1 MPPRKVTAQNGIIFA
16 NNPDNIFYCHRFI
29 MSASPVHTTCPYC
42 GVGCGVTVSQTAD
55 SLAIDGD
62 KTHPANFGRLCSKGA
77 ALAETLDLEGRLLYP
92 EINAQ
97 TTSWDEALDLV
108 AARFQATMNQYGADA
123 VAFYVSGQLLTEDYY
138 VANKLM
144 KGFIGSGNID
154 TNSRLCMSSAVAAH
168 KRAFGEDAVPCS
180 YEDVEMADCVVLVG
194 SNTAWCHPVLYQ
206 RLKAAKQQRPEL
218 KIIVVDPRRT
228 ATCDIADLHLP
239 LQAGSDAILFNG
251 LLNYLRREDVL
262 DLGFIEDHTEYFT
275 AAMRTAQESA
285 RSIPQ
290 VAFLCGLPETSVAEF
305 FRTFAQ
311 TEKTVTL
318 FSQGINQSS
327 AGTDKAN
334 SIINCHL
341 ATGRIG
347 KVGMGAFSITGQPNA
362 MGGREV
368 GGLANM
374 LAAHTDFTPQNTA
387 MVQRFWQS
395 PVIAEQAGLKAVA
408 LFEAIKQGKV
418 KALWVMA
425 TNPAVSLPDANLV
438 RKAMAQCEFVV
449 VSDCVRNT
457 DTTRYADVLL
467 PAATWG
473 EKDGTVTNS
482 ERRISRQRAFLPLPA
497 QVKPD
502 WWIISQVAQRLGF
515 KEAFNYQ
522 TVADIFREHAAL
534 SGFENNG
541 QRLFNISEL
550 ATLNNDE
557 YQQLEP
563 IQWPIVNGQG
573 TARLFT
579 DNRYSTASGKA
590 QFVAITPRLPVNL
603 PDADYPLVLNTGRL
617 RDQWHTM
624 TRTGKTARLMEHAP
638 EPFVTI
644 HPHEAQSLNL
654 IAGCLVKI
662 SSRWG
667 TAIVRLHCSE
677 EQSRGTAFMPMHWN
691 DQFASHA
698 VVGCLVNPAVDPI
711 SGQPEL
717 KHTPVRIQ
725 AYTPAW
731 HGFVLSRAPLQLQQ
745 QDYWVMARGRQFLRY
760 ELASE
765 TEPSDWHEWAKT
777 LCAGEGEW
785 LEFSDKATG
794 RHRLALIKDQN
805 LQAVL
810 FVARSFDLPTRTWLS
825 QLFSKESLDDTDR
838 MSLLAGK
845 TAIGMEDVGETVCA
859 CFGVGVNTLRK
870 AIAEQGLVSVE
881 AIGAVLKA
889 GTNCGSCVPELRKLI
904 QDVKKV

>member
-1 MPPRKVTAQNGIIFA
+1 
-16 NNPDNIFYCHRFI
+16 
-29 MSASPVHTTCPYC
+29 MSIPHTFPIHSTCPYC
-42 GVGCGVTVSQTAD
+42 GVGCGVTVNKNLD
-55 SLAIDGD
+55 SLTVQGD
-62 KTHPANFGRLCSKGA
+62 KNHPANFGRLCSKGA
-77 ALAETLDLEGRLLYP
+77 ALSETLDLDGRLLYP
-92 EINAQ
+92 EMNGERVSWENALN
-97 TTSWDEALDLV
+97 TV
-108 AARFQATMNQYGADA
+108 AARFQQTVNQHGADA

-144 KGFIGSGNID
+144 KGFIGSANID
-154 TNSRLCMSSAVAAH
+154 TNSRLCMSSAVAAY

-180 YEDVEMADCVVLVG
+180 YEDLELADLVVLVG

-218 KIIVVDPRRT
+218 KVVVIDPRRT
-228 ATCDIADLHLP
+228 ATCDIADLHLA
-239 LQAGSDAILFNG
+239 LQAGGDAILFNG

-262 DLGFIEDHTEYFT
+262 DLTFIEEHTEQFT
-275 AAMRTAQESA
+275 SAIRAAQESG

-290 VAFLCGLPETSVAEF
+290 VAFLCGLPETGVAEF
-305 FRTFAQ
+305 FRWFAQ

-318 FSQGINQSS
+318 FSQGVNQSS
-327 AGTDKAN
+327 SGTDKAN

-347 KVGMGAFSITGQPNA
+347 KAGMGPFSITGQPNA

-374 LAAHTDFTPQNTA
+374 LAAHTDFSSEHTE

-395 PVIAEQAGLKAVA
+395 PVIAQQEGLKAVA
-408 LFEAIKQGKV
+408 LFNAIKLGKV
-418 KALWVMA
+418 KALWIMA

-438 RKAMAQCEFVV
+438 REALAQCEFVA

-497 QVKPD
+497 EVKPD
-502 WWIISQVAQRLGF
+502 WWIISQIAQRLGF
-515 KEAFNYQ
+515 AKEFDYQ
-522 TVADIFREHAAL
+522 NPVDIFREHAAL

-541 QRLFNISEL
+541 KRLFNIGEL
-550 ATLNNDE
+550 ANINDNE
-557 YQQLEP
+557 YQNLAP
-563 IQWPIVNGQG
+563 IQWPIVNKQG

-579 DNRYSTASGKA
+579 DNHYSTVSNKA
-590 QFVAITPRLPVNL
+590 QFVAITPRLPANL
-603 PDADYPLVLNTGRL
+603 PDGDFSFILNTGRL

-638 EPFVTI
+638 EPFVTV
-644 HPHEAQSLNL
+644 HPHDAQALGLLQGSL
-654 IAGCLVKI
+654 IQI
-662 SSRWG
+662 SSQWG
-667 TAIVRLHCSE
+667 KAIARLQCSDD
-677 EQSRGTAFMPMHWN
+677 QPRNSVFMPIHWN
-691 DQFASHA
+691 DRFASQA
-698 VVGCLVNPAVDPI
+698 VVCSVVNPAVDPV

-717 KHTPVRIQ
+717 KHTPVHLQ
-725 AYTPAW
+725 AYTPVW
-731 HGFVLSRAPLQLQQ
+731 HGFMLSRTALNLNQ

-760 ELASE
+760 EIAGE
-765 TEPSDWHEWAKT
+765 AEPADWHEWVKA
-777 LCAGEGEW
+777 LCDTDGEW

-794 RHRLALIKDQN
+794 RHRLALIKNQT

-810 FVARSFDLPTRTWLS
+810 FVAHSFDLPTRTWLS
-825 QLFSKESLDDTDR
+825 QLFSKDSLDDSDR

-845 TAIGMEDVGETVCA
+845 AAAGVEDVGETVCA
-859 CFGVGVNTLRK
+859 CFGVGSNTLRK
-870 AIAEQGLVSVE
+870 AIQQQNLVTAE
-881 AIGAVLKA
+881 AIGAALKA

-904 QDVKKV
+904 HNCSGRGNFS

>member
-1 MPPRKVTAQNGIIFA
+1 MTSIK
-16 NNPDNIFYCHRFI
+16 
-29 MSASPVHTTCPYC
+29 TTCPYC
-42 GVGCGVTVSQTAD
+42 GVGCGVTVAEEGE
-55 SLAIDGD
+55 SLTMQGD

-77 ALAETLDLEGRLLYP
+77 ALGETLDLDGRLLYP
-92 EINAQ
+92 EINGQ
-97 TTSWDEALDLV
+97 RVSWDSALDTV
-108 AARFQATMNQYGADA
+108 AARFQETINQYGADA

-144 KGFIGSGNID
+144 KGFIGSANID
-154 TNSRLCMSSAVAAH
+154 TNSRLCMSSAVAAY

-180 YEDVEMADCVVLVG
+180 YEDVELADCVVLVG

-206 RLKAAKQQRPEL
+206 RLKVAKQQRPDL
-218 KIIVVDPRRT
+218 KVVVIDPRRT

-251 LLNYLRREDVL
+251 LLNYCRREDVL
-262 DLGFIEDHTEYFT
+262 DLGFIEEHTEHFT
-275 AAMRTAQESA
+275 AAIRSAQESA

-290 VAFLCGLPETSVAEF
+290 VAFLCSLPESSVADF
-305 FRTFAQ
+305 FRLFAQ

-318 FSQGINQSS
+318 FSQGVNQSS
-327 AGTDKAN
+327 SGTDKAN

-347 KVGMGAFSITGQPNA
+347 KAGMGAFSITGQPNA

-374 LAAHTDFTPQNTA
+374 LAAHTDFSPAHTE

-395 PVIAEQAGLKAVA
+395 PTIAQQAGLKAVD
-408 LFEAIKQGKV
+408 LFNAIKDGKV
-418 KALWVMA
+418 KALWIMA

-438 RKAMAQCEFVV
+438 RQAMTDCEFIV
-449 VSDCVRNT
+449 VSDCVKNT

-497 QVKPD
+497 EVKAD
-502 WWIISQVAQRLGF
+502 WWIISQIAQRLGF
-515 KEAFNYQ
+515 AKAFNYQ
-522 TVADIFREHAAL
+522 SPVDIFREHAAL

-541 QRLFNISEL
+541 ERLFNIGEL
-550 ATLNNDE
+550 ANINNDE
-557 YQQLEP
+557 YQNLEP
-563 IQWPIVNGQG
+563 IQWPILNGQG
-573 TARLFT
+573 TVRLFT
-579 DNRYSTASGKA
+579 DNHYSTASGKA

-603 PDADYPLVLNTGRL
+603 PDNRYPFVLNTGRL

-638 EPFVTI
+638 EPFITI
-644 HPHEAQSLNL
+644 HPQDAKALNL
-654 IAGCLVKI
+654 IEGCLVKI
-662 SSRWG
+662 SSQWG
-667 TAIVRLHCSE
+667 EAIVRLHCSDD
-677 EQSRGTAFMPMHWN
+677 QTRNTVFMPMHWN

-698 VVGCLVNPAVDPI
+698 GVGQLVNPAVDPI

-717 KHTPVRIQ
+717 KHTPVCLQ

-731 HGFVLSRAPLQLQQ
+731 QGFVLSRAAITVES

-760 ELASE
+760 ELAGE
-765 TEPSDWHEWAKT
+765 IVPENWHEWIKILFNT
-777 LCAGEGEW
+777 DGEW
-785 LEFSDKATG
+785 LEFSDRATG
-794 RHRLALIKDQN
+794 RYRVALVKNQT

-810 FVARSFDLPTRTWLS
+810 FVAQSFDLPTRTWLS
-825 QLFSKESLDDTDR
+825 QLFSKQSLDDIDR
-838 MSLLAGK
+838 ISLLTGK
-845 TAIGMEDVGETVCA
+845 AALGTEDAGETVCA

-870 AIAEQGLVSVE
+870 AIAKQGLVSVE
-881 AIGAVLKA
+881 AIGAALKA
-889 GTNCGSCVPELRKLI
+889 GTNCGSCVPELRKLL
-904 QDVKKV
+904 DSRSNT